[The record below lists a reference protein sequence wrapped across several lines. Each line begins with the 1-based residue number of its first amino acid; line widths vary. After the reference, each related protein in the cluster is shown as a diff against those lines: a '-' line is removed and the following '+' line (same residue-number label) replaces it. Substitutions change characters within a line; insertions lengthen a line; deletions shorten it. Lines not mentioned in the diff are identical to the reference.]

1 VLIKPQYE
9 KITPLQSGR
18 YLIVKDGKIGI
29 TDKSANNLLSAKY
42 DTITDL
48 KNGYFVVVRN
58 GKKGLI
64 NYSGVSTIPM
74 IYDTL
79 VWDEINEVYLCSE
92 KGEAIERKSV
102 N

>member
-42 DTITDL
+42 DAITDL
-48 KNGYFVVVRN
+48 KNGYFIVVRN
-58 GKKGLI
+58 GKKGLV

-79 VWDEINEVYLCSE
+79 VWDEINKVYLCSE